1 MSVLTELRPT
11 VRRRI
16 GRVTSY
22 VIAGIIVLAILLVAD
37 WPMIVR
43 QFFNR
48 DVLEKLWPDIILIAL
63 RNTILFTLIS
73 FILGT
78 LLAVVLA
85 LMKMS
90 SGPAKWFAVA
100 FIEFFRGLPALVTII
115 GIAFMIPI
123 AFHGA
128 KLPGPTIVS
137 GLLALIL
144 VTGAY
149 SAEIIRAGIEA
160 VPKGQREASRSLG
173 MSHMATTIHV
183 ILPQAIRIVIP
194 PITNE
199 FVLLLKDTSLL
210 YVIGTT
216 VQTREL
222 TTFGRNGLTTYAS
235 PTPLVFA
242 AILYLVITIPLTYLV
257 GRLEKKMAVKK

>member
-1 MSVLTELRPT
+1 MSLSDIRPT
-11 VRRRI
+11 VRRRLA
-16 GRVTSY
+16 RWTSY
-22 VIAGIIVLAILLVAD
+22 IVALAIVVVIGLTAN
-37 WPMIVR
+37 WPQIGH
-43 QFFNR
+43 QFFNPQ
-48 DVLEKLWPDIILIAL
+48 VLAKLWPDIVLIAL
-63 RNTILFTLIS
+63 RNTILFTVIS
-73 FILGT
+73 FVFGT
-78 LLAVVLA
+78 LLATLLA

-90 SGPAKWFAVA
+90 SGPAKWFAVG
-100 FIEFFRGLPALVTII
+100 FIELFRGLPALVTII
-115 GIAFMIPI
+115 AIGFMIPI
-123 AFHGA
+123 AFNGA
-128 KLPGPTIVS
+128 KLPGPTVVS
-137 GLLALIL
+137 GIVALIL

-160 VPKGQREASRSLG
+160 VPKGQREAARSLG
-173 MSHMATTIHV
+173 MPHLTTTIHI

-210 YVIGTT
+210 YAIGTT

-222 TTFGRNGLTTYAS
+222 TTFGRNGMTTYAS
-235 PTPLVFA
+235 STPLVFA

>member
-1 MSVLTELRPT
+1 MALSDIRPT
-11 VRRRI
+11 VRRRA
-16 GRVTSY
+16 GRMSSY
-22 VIAGIIVLAILLVAD
+22 IVGVVVVVLVAVLAD
-37 WPMIVR
+37 WPEIGR

-48 DVLEKLWPDIILIAL
+48 QVLAALWPDIIVIAL

-73 FILGT
+73 FVLGL

-90 SGPAKWFAVA
+90 SGPAKWFAVG
-100 FIEFFRGLPALVTII
+100 FIELFRGLPVLVTMLV
-115 GIAFMIPI
+115 IAFMIPI
-123 AFHGA
+123 AFNGA

-160 VPKGQREASRSLG
+160 VPKGQREAARSLG
-173 MSHMATTIHV
+173 MPHLTTTFFI

-216 VQTREL
+216 IQTREL
-222 TTFGRNGLTTYAS
+222 TTYGRNGLTTYAS
-235 PTPLVFA
+235 PTPMIFA
-242 AILYLVITIPLTYLV
+242 ALLYLIVTIPLTYMV
-257 GRLEKKMAVKK
+257 GRLEKRMAVKK

>member
-1 MSVLTELRPT
+1 VSLRNIRPT
-11 VRRRI
+11 VRRRL
-16 GRVTSY
+16 GRWASY
-22 VIAGIIVLAILLVAD
+22 VVAAAIVVIIALSAD
-37 WPMIVR
+37 WAQIVH

-48 DVLEKLWPDIILIAL
+48 EVLVKLWPDIVVIAL
-63 RNTILFTLIS
+63 RNTLLFTLVS
-73 FILGT
+73 FVLGT
-78 LLAVVLA
+78 LLATVLA

-90 SGPAKWFAVA
+90 SGPAKWFAVG
-100 FIEFFRGLPALVTII
+100 FIELFRGLPALVTII
-115 GIAFMIPI
+115 AIAFMIPI
-123 AFHGA
+123 AFNGA
-128 KLPGPTIVS
+128 KLPGPSVFS

-149 SAEIIRAGIEA
+149 AAEIIRAGIEA
-160 VPKGQREASRSLG
+160 VPKGQREAARSLG
-173 MSHMATTIHV
+173 MPHLTTTIYI

-242 AILYLVITIPLTYLV
+242 AILYLVVTIPLTSFV

>member
-1 MSVLTELRPT
+1 MRLSSIRPT

-16 GRVTSY
+16 GRWTSY
-22 VIAGIIVLAILLVAD
+22 VVAAGVVLFVALAAD
-37 WPMIVR
+37 WPRIGR
-43 QFFNR
+43 QFFNP
-48 DVLEKLWPDIILIAL
+48 DVLRKLWPDIVYIAL
-63 RNTILFTLIS
+63 RNTLLFTIVS
-73 FILGT
+73 FVFGT
-78 LLAVVLA
+78 LLAILLA

-90 SGPAKWFAVA
+90 RGPAKWFAVG
-100 FIEFFRGLPALVTII
+100 FIELFRGLPALVTII
-115 GIAFMIPI
+115 AIAFMIPI
-123 AFHGA
+123 AFNGA
-128 KLPGPTIVS
+128 KLPGPTVMS

-160 VPKGQREASRSLG
+160 VPKGQREAARSLG
-173 MSHMATTIHV
+173 MPHLTTTLSI

-210 YVIGTT
+210 FVIGTT

-222 TTFGRNGLTTYAS
+222 TTFGRNGMTTYAS
-235 PTPLVFA
+235 STPLIFA
-242 AILYLVITIPLTYLV
+242 ALLYLVITIPLTYMV